1 MKVKIFTTTI
11 SATDLENQIAEWTKD
26 LNPKINSI
34 SVNANVMHDYYID
47 SAPPMICNIWHEYI
61 ATIIYEL
68 SL

>member
-11 SATDLENQIAEWTKD
+11 SATDLENQITEWTKD

-34 SVNANVMHDYYID
+34 NVNVNVMHDYYMD
-47 SAPPMICNIWHEYI
+47 STPPMICNTWHEYI